1 MASTAQ
7 EQGVL
12 HERLRDQI
20 SESIKESLSKATA
33 VLSSLHRVH
42 SYLDVLKSVPS
53 LHMDGGG
60 EGVKGALD
68 QVRAIRTDTA
78 ALLQTI
84 YLTEIGLQ
92 SLEQVDKSTAS
103 FSSRST
109 SAREVTVPIIG
120 NIIDPPSDLSADVI
134 TDGAINSSSRDDVM
148 QGTAMVELENHPDI
162 SEAMLQISEDVG
174 PPVKKQ

>member
-1 MASTAQ
+1 
-7 EQGVL
+7 
-12 HERLRDQI
+12 
-20 SESIKESLSKATA
+20 
-33 VLSSLHRVH
+33 
-42 SYLDVLKSVPS
+42 
-53 LHMDGGG
+53 MDGGG
-60 EGVKGALD
+60 EEVKGALD

-78 ALLQTI
+78 APLQTI

-174 PPVKKQ
+174 PPAKKQ